1 MSSYLSPVSETRLC
15 VLNLE
20 FRFVMMTSVMMIVI
34 MIVIMIIILMIAIR
48 SIFMIG

>member
-34 MIVIMIIILMIAIR
+34 IFFIMIVILMIAIR
-48 SIFMIG
+48 SIFTIG